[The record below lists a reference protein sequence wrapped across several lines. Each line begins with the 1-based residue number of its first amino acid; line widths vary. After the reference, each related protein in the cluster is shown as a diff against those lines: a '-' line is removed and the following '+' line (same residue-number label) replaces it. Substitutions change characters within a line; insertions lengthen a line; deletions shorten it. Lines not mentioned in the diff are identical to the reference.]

1 MIFKNLFRRKGRTIL
16 TLIGISIG
24 IAAIVAL
31 GAVAEGMRKG
41 LGAMSKGSQ
50 ADIVLSQAD
59 TMSVIMSRVDEA
71 IGEEIA
77 TWPEVAA
84 VDGVTFGNAI
94 LDDGSYLFLIGYD
107 PQGFAIKHFRIV
119 EGDPLDADRHAMR
132 GRPVLLGKRAAE
144 SLHKDVGDT
153 IRFEQSAFR
162 IVGVYETGDS
172 FEDGSIVLPLDEA
185 QALALQP
192 HHVSMIYIQLQDPAD
207 ADRVREKVA
216 RRYPELSLS
225 TATEFADKEQM
236 FTILNGAAMG
246 VAGMAVV
253 IGGVVMTN
261 TLFMSIM
268 ERTREIGVLRS
279 LGWRQRQVMLLI
291 LGESLVLSLLGA
303 AIGCG
308 LGVAA
313 ALAFGG
319 TSSWIGAL
327 GANFA
332 PRLFVTAFGTAVAM
346 GLVGGAYPAWSASR
360 LLPVEALRYEGGGAR
375 RAVRVPGGMAVRN
388 LWRRRTSTALTLVG
402 IGISIAAIVALGAL
416 GEGAGVLMVDLFL
429 QSGADIL
436 AIEAGVDPDLSAIDD
451 RVGARIEGRE
461 DIEAVSGT
469 IMTAVSTEDVALLMV
484 FGYHPRSFAMR
495 HFRIVDGQPLAGG
508 RQVIVGAKAAD
519 QMGLEVGDSLR
530 LLKSNFRVVGIYE
543 TGLAYE
549 EIGVVIGLR
558 EAQTL
563 TGKPHQ
569 VMYYSIKVRDPREAE
584 ALCETLKAQFPGVDF
599 SVTTEAVEGMSD
611 YEVLQEMVA
620 QISFLAVLI
629 GSLGMLNTML
639 MSVLE
644 RTREIGV
651 LRALGW
657 RRRQVLGIIVRES
670 GILGVLGGGLGMVL
684 GVGLTRLLGLA
695 EGLVGAFEPVFT
707 SRLFVQAGIVA
718 ILVGLAGGLYPA
730 WRATRMRPVEALRY
744 E

>member
-1 MIFKNLFRRKGRTIL
+1 MIFKNLFRRKARTIL

-31 GAVAEGMRKG
+31 GAVAQGMREG
-41 LGAMSKGSQ
+41 FGAMSRGSQ
-50 ADIVLSQAD
+50 ADMVLSQAE
-59 TMSVIMSRVDEA
+59 TMSVILSRVDEA

-84 VDGVTFGNAI
+84 VDGVTFGNAL
-94 LDDGSYLFLIGYD
+94 LDDGSYLFVTGYD
-107 PQGFAIKHFRIV
+107 PQGFAIEHFRIV
-119 EGDPLDADRHAMR
+119 EGEPLGVDRRATR
-132 GRPVLLGKRAAE
+132 GKPVLLGKRAAE
-144 SLHKDVGDT
+144 SLNKNVGDT
-153 IRFEQSAFR
+153 LRFEQSAFR
-162 IVGVYETGDS
+162 IVGIYETGDS

-185 QALALQP
+185 QILALQP
-192 HHVSMIYIQLQDPAD
+192 HHVSMIYLQLQDPAD

-236 FTILNGAAMG
+236 FAILNGAAMG

-268 ERTREIGVLRS
+268 ERTREIGLLRS
-279 LGWRQRQVMLLI
+279 LGWRRRQVMGLI

-308 LGVAA
+308 LGVAT

-319 TSSWIGAL
+319 SSSWIGAL
-327 GANFA
+327 GANFT
-332 PRLFVTAFGTAVAM
+332 PSLFVTAFVTAVAM

-375 RAVRVPGGMAVRN
+375 RAARIPGGMAVRN

-416 GEGAGVLMVDLFL
+416 GAGAGALMVDLFL

-436 AIEAGVDPDLSAIDD
+436 AIEADVDPDLSAIDD
-451 RVGARIEGRE
+451 RVGAKIEARE
-461 DIEAVSGT
+461 DVEAVSGT
-469 IMTAVSTEDVALLMV
+469 IMTAVSTEEVSLLMV
-484 FGYHPRSFAMR
+484 FGYHPRAFAIR
-495 HFRIVDGQPLAGG
+495 HFRIVDGQPLSGG
-508 RQVIVGAKAAD
+508 RQVILGSKAAE

-530 LLKSNFRVVGIYE
+530 LLNSNFRVVGIYE
-543 TGLAYE
+543 TGLSYE

-558 EAQTL
+558 EAQSL
-563 TGKPHQ
+563 TGKPRQ

-584 ALCETLKAQFPGVDF
+584 VLCETFKAQFPEVDF
-599 SVTTEAVEGMSD
+599 ALTAEAVEGMSD
-611 YEVLQEMVA
+611 FAILQEMVS
-620 QISFLAVLI
+620 QVSFLAVLI

-657 RRRQVLGIIVRES
+657 RRRQVLSIIVRES
-670 GILGVLGGGLGMVL
+670 CILGVLGGGLGMVL
-684 GVGLTRLLGLA
+684 GVGLTQLMGLA
-695 EGLVGAFEPVFT
+695 EGLLGAFEPVFT
-707 SRLFVQAGIVA
+707 PQLFVQAGIVSVLA
-718 ILVGLAGGLYPA
+718 GLVGGLYPA